1 MAKTPKKSETSE
13 SAPEQRQK
21 PLECLVAG
29 RLGLGVAV
37 VRSVLS
43 MATPE
48 NVAAVRKA
56 FETGS
61 AFLAEIYN
69 GVMNPTPKKP
79 PEESK
84 PE

>member
-13 SAPEQRQK
+13 PASEKREK

-61 AFLAEIYN
+61 EFLAEIYH